1 MPYKIIISDDHPLF
15 RNALIQT
22 ITNNFPDVNLLE
34 TSGIMALDNVLLKN
48 GDADLLILDLH
59 MPGVNSFERLLAI
72 NQKYSQLPII
82 MISADEDPSIPSL
95 SEKYGAMGFI
105 PKSSTIPQINEALI
119 SVLAG
124 FKWFPE
130 NIENLPIKLD
140 TIDSL
145 ITKVSSLT
153 AKQSQVYNLV
163 IEGLLNKEIA
173 YRMKITEATV
183 KAHLTAIMQKIGVSN
198 RTKVVLIANKIN
210 IKQFNQ
216 ELS

>member
-1 MPYKIIISDDHPLF
+1 
-15 RNALIQT
+15 
-22 ITNNFPDVNLLE
+22 
-34 TSGIMALDNVLLKN
+34 MALDNVLLKH

-105 PKSSTIPQINEALI
+105 PKSSTIPQINEVLI

-130 NIENLPIKLD
+130 DSKNLPIILG

-145 ITKVSSLT
+145 ITKVSSFT
-153 AKQSQVYNLV
+153 PKQSQVYNLV

-183 KAHLTAIMQKIGVSN
+183 KAHLTAIMQKLGVSN

-216 ELS
+216 ELT